1 MNVKR
6 GQFIVGPFFGRQIL
20 ITETDYDL
28 ENIADYLTNSFGN
41 CSFTEM
47 EDFLAEE
54 FKLSPIQAKAVV
66 EKYYKRFG
74 SVPIVM
80 EEEAVNFLKGLL

>member
-1 MNVKR
+1 M
-6 GQFIVGPFFGRQIL
+6 

-28 ENIADYLTNSFGN
+28 ENIADYLTNSFGD
-41 CSFTEM
+41 CSFAEM
-47 EDFLAEE
+47 EEFLAEE